1 MSTTYHRP
9 PERAVGI
16 KLVVFWLIA
25 GVPLVF
31 GFVNTI
37 LDATKLFH

>member
-9 PERAVGI
+9 PERAVAA

-25 GVPLVF
+25 GLPLLWGVA
-31 GFVNTI
+31 NTI
-37 LDATKLFH
+37 GDATKLFR